1 MLKFQ
6 PLVPVNVML
15 FGNRVIADG
24 TGYVKARSFKWVFN
38 PKWLLSRVWVFVTP
52 WTVACQVPLF
62 MEFFSGRN
70 TGVSSHFLLQG
81 IFPTQELNLG
91 LLHGRQILHHL
102 SYQGSSWLL
111 LNWTKGS
118 PAYYLQTSSMDC
130 FSVNPCP
137 SNIINIFFSSVSS
150 IASKQR
156 LKQIINLYT
165 YFLFFHC
172 QKCQSMVILG
182 WLVALPK
189 FTSPGT

>member
-1 MLKFQ
+1 MGFQ
-6 PLVPVNVML
+6 SNVPAQSCL
-15 FGNRVIADG
+15 
-24 TGYVKARSFKWVFN
+24 TLCN
-38 PKWLLSRVWVFVTP
+38 PMDCSRPGSSVHGI
-52 WTVACQVPLF
+52 
-62 MEFFSGRN
+62 FFSGRN

-81 IFPTQELNLG
+81 VFPTQELKLG
-91 LLHGRQILHHL
+91 LLPGRQILHHL

-118 PAYYLQTSSMDC
+118 PAYYRQTSSTDC

-137 SNIINIFFSSVSS
+137 SNITNLFFSSLSS

-156 LKQIINLYT
+156 LKQIINLYP

-172 QKCQSMVILG
+172 QKCQALVILG

-189 FTSPGT
+189 FTVTWHLRMWP